1 MRINLVKDTYNIF
14 DPSELEDNKQINA
27 QSINIPT
34 INKSYRHQNNKI
46 HNRTHTNIFSTGHLF
61 PKTTHF

>member
-1 MRINLVKDTYNIF
+1 MRIVLVKDTYNIF
-14 DPSELEDNKQINA
+14 DPSEYKRAHNISK
-27 QSINIPT
+27 SINIPT

-61 PKTTHF
+61 PKTTNF